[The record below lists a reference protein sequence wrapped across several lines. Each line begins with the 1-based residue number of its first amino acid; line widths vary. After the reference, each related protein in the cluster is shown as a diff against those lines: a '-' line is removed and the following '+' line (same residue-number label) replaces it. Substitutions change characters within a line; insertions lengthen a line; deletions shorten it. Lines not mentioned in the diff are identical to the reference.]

1 MSLLILGGTADA
13 RHLATAAIADNIS
26 VIYSIAGL
34 VRVPKLACR
43 LVVGGFSQFGGLET
57 YIAQQNVSAI
67 LDVTHPYAEVIST
80 KAALAAKAT
89 SIPYW
94 RFHRPVWQ
102 APEGEI
108 WHEFSDLPQL
118 VNQLAQYP
126 VVLFS
131 IGQLPE
137 TLIASLKKQVE
148 ATLLRSKQNEQK
160 PLVQTQIVR
169 TAAKAKF
176 PLLPSMQWL
185 KAIGPFALQDELRL
199 MKEYNIKA
207 LVTKNS
213 GGESTK
219 AKLQA
224 AQQLAIPVFMQ
235 TRPEL
240 PPADKLFTE
249 QSSCLQFIRQQY
261 KCNTT
266 AI

>member
-13 RHLATAAIADNIS
+13 RHLATAAIADNIP

-43 LVVGGFSQFGGLET
+43 LVVGGFSQFGGLEN

-94 RFHRPVWQ
+94 RFHRPAWQ
-102 APEGEI
+102 APQGET
-108 WHEFSDLPQL
+108 WHEFNNLPQL
-118 VNQLAQYP
+118 VSQLALYP

-137 TLIASLKKQVE
+137 VLITQLKKQI
-148 ATLLRSKQNEQK
+148 ATTSLMSKQNEQQ
-160 PLVQTQIVR
+160 PLVQRQIVR
-169 TAAKAKF
+169 TAAEAKF
-176 PLLPSMQWL
+176 SLLPSMQWL
-185 KAIGPFALQDELRL
+185 KAIGPFVLQDELKL
-199 MKEYNIKA
+199 MEKYNIKA

-224 AQQLAIPVFMQ
+224 AQQLAIPIFMQ
-235 TRPEL
+235 SRPEL
-240 PPADKLFTE
+240 PAADKLFTE

-261 KCNTT
+261 KWYT
-266 AI
+266 AAI

>member
-1 MSLLILGGTADA
+1 VSLLILGGTADA
-13 RHLATAAIADNIS
+13 RHLATAAIEHNLP

-34 VRVPKLACR
+34 VRVPQLACN
-43 LVVGGFSQFGGLET
+43 LVVGGFSQFGGLES
-57 YIAQQNVSAI
+57 YIKQKNVSAI
-67 LDVTHPYAEVIST
+67 LDVTHPYAQIMST
-80 KAALAAKAT
+80 KAASAAKAT

-94 RFHRPVWQ
+94 RFHRPAWQ
-102 APEGEI
+102 VPHGET
-108 WHEFSDLPQL
+108 WQEFTDLSNL

-131 IGQLPE
+131 IGQLPSE
-137 TLIASLKKQVE
+137 LIAQLKEQETTTSLMQN
-148 ATLLRSKQNEQK
+148 RNEQK
-160 PLVQTQIVR
+160 QLVQKQIVR

-176 PLLPSMQWL
+176 PLLPSMHWL
-185 KAIGPFALQDELRL
+185 KAIGPFTLQDELKL
-199 MKEYNIKA
+199 IEKYNIKA

-235 TRPEL
+235 SRPEL
-240 PPADKLFTE
+240 PPADIIFTE
-249 QSSCLQFIRQQY
+249 QSSCMQFLRQQY
-261 KCNTT
+261 KHNIT